1 MGQMDAHAPRP
12 LGAQSRYTHTA
23 YSSPHSPSRR
33 PGPVKIHTQHTL
45 ARRLGGPRY
54 CTASGSLRKKPLP
67 SERINHHVSG
77 RVLPEDPLEKEWRRV
92 EEEER
97 ARAFEEESARQRALE
112 DARARAAE
120 AKRLEEERLAAP
132 RRYAASLYEQH
143 SSVAPSAVG

>member
-1 MGQMDAHAPRP
+1 MRVVRP
-12 LGAQSRYTHTA
+12 DTH
-23 YSSPHSPSRR
+23 SIP
-33 PGPVKIHTQHTL
+33 L

-77 RVLPEDPLEKEWRRV
+77 RVLPAAAPTPVEDPLEKEWRRV